1 MLILQARGPV
11 LEMTPSIHKVL
22 RPVGLVESQHTRML
36 SSLCSLTYFM
46 NKVTVEGL
54 RRRYNL
60 HLVTSSRACDLGI
73 QIKQASPLQAIVEG
87 DATAADVPHVLGN
100 ESSIVKAE
108 VPAAPHPQIQ
118 NEKTSRPVSALMR
131 QDVLSKLPETVSA
144 EAIAIPM
151 SSIDTEIG
159 NGADRNSVNGDIVSS
174 SLSVAAAA
182 VYSAAGPLAGNITA
196 FTSSAAAPIASVAST
211 LQSAASAGHSTAA
224 ATIATVSAA
233 VMSKES
239 SKAGSLSSSSPTEWF
254 VADDVSNR
262 IRYFVIQGS
271 DNLDHWRVNLT
282 FDPVV
287 FEDPALGAY
296 VHRGV
301 YETALVLYDRFLPL
315 VEEHIASHPSARIAF
330 TGHSLGGSL
339 GTLLMMMYLHR
350 RVIGPENVAPV
361 YTFGAPAIFCEG
373 GCGGC
378 GGCCAPEGRGKKQ
391 ESSNDSHN
399 GKDGEGILQKL
410 GLSSGAVRNVMMHKD
425 IVPRAFACD
434 YSLVADILKRV
445 GDSFRDHM
453 CLSGTRK
460 IMFHVVGKVM
470 VLQPDAALT
479 FVGNDGY
486 HPLLPNSPGLYV
498 LREANGFEKLK
509 HDLKWN
515 SQQQN
520 AKVEFDNDRDYVTNT
535 AVATKAAVN
544 GTNELPRKD
553 NNKPVMNGAPV
564 TTINEAI
571 WLLMNTPHPLDILAD
586 RGAYGDR
593 GSISRYHNP
602 DNYTR
607 ALGAALHARGDRAK
621 EVLQRTRQS
630 GLQRFAPPFVGISN
644 VARLPHAYSNSEGDG
659 DGGKEG
665 GKYISPVVSWQRK
678 RQWHKKPDSA

>member
-1 MLILQARGPV
+1 
-11 LEMTPSIHKVL
+11 
-22 RPVGLVESQHTRML
+22 
-36 SSLCSLTYFM
+36 LCSLTYFM

-60 HLVTSSRACDLGI
+60 HLVTSSKACDLGI
-73 QIKQASPLQAIVEG
+73 QIKQTSPFQAIIDG
-87 DATAADVPHVLGN
+87 DATAADVPHVLGSEPN
-100 ESSIVKAE
+100 AKAE
-108 VPAAPHPQIQ
+108 VPAARHPQIYI
-118 NEKTSRPVSALMR
+118 EKTPRPVAALIR
-131 QDVLSKLPETVSA
+131 QDVLSKLPESVSA

-151 SSIDTEIG
+151 SGITDTDDDDNGIDRG
-159 NGADRNSVNGDIVSS
+159 NTSSGDIVSS

-233 VMSKES
+233 VMSKET
-239 SKAGSLSSSSPTEWF
+239 SKVASLASTSPTEWY
-254 VADDVSNR
+254 VADDPSNR

-287 FEDPALGAY
+287 FEDPELGAY

-301 YETALVLYDRFLPL
+301 YETAMVLYDRFLPL
-315 VEEHIASHPSARIAF
+315 VQEHVASYPSARIAF

-350 RVIGPENVAPV
+350 KVIGPENVAPV
-361 YTFGAPAIFCEG
+361 YTFGSPAIFCEG
-373 GCGGC
+373 GCD
-378 GGCCAPEGRGKKQ
+378 GCCAADGCREKQ
-391 ESSNDSHN
+391 EKSSKSSN
-399 GKDGEGILQKL
+399 KDGGGILQKL
-410 GLSSGAVRNVMMHKD
+410 GLSSGAVRNVMMHRD

-434 YSLVADILKRV
+434 YSSVADILKRV

-453 CLSGTRK
+453 CLSGARK

-470 VLQPDAALT
+470 VLQPDASLT

-486 HPLLPNSPGLYV
+486 HPLLPSSPGLYM
-498 LREANGFEKLK
+498 LREASAFEKLK
-509 HDLKWN
+509 QKFKSN
-515 SQQQN
+515 SRQ
-520 AKVEFDNDRDYVTNT
+520 KSEIEYDTDSDYVTN
-535 AVATKAAVN
+535 AAAATKAAVN
-544 GTNELPRKD
+544 AVNGTSEQQRKG
-553 NNKPVMNGAPV
+553 NKSVTNGSPV
-564 TTINEAI
+564 TTSDEAI

-621 EVLQRTRQS
+621 DLLQQYKSR
-630 GLQRFAPPFVGISN
+630 GLQRFVPPLVVDTTAGT
-644 VARLPHAYSNSEGDG
+644 ARLHHPCAKH
-659 DGGKEG
+659 DGGVDAEIEG
-665 GKYISPVVSWQRK
+665 GKYKSPAVSWQRK
-678 RQWHKKPDSA
+678 SQWHKQPDCL